1 MLPLYLYNTLTR
13 QKDLF
18 TPLKPAEV
26 TLYVCGPTVYD
37 YAHIGNA
44 RPVVVFDV
52 LFRLLNWLYP
62 NVRYARNIT
71 DIDDKIITACAEQGL
86 PMESLT
92 RRFELAFREDMFALN
107 ALPPTLEPRATEHL
121 PQMLALIDTLIK
133 KGHAYV
139 ADGHVLFDVASFPA
153 YAALSRRSAE
163 DRLAGARVEVAAY
176 KKNPEDFVL
185 WKPSAPDQP
194 GWDSPHSRGRPG
206 WHLECSAMIAAHLGT
221 TIDIHGGG
229 NDLIFPHHENEIAQS
244 VCAHD
249 NAPLA
254 RFWLHNGFITVNG
267 QKMSKSLGN
276 FKTVRELRGEHSP
289 EAMRWLLLSAHY
301 RQPLDWT
308 DEGLKNARQNLDKFY
323 GVLRESESE
332 VVEPLVDDALFGALC
347 DDLNTPAAF
356 ARLHELAADFHK
368 SSDAAV
374 RRDIKRRLTA
384 SGLLLGIL
392 QQDAETWFQG
402 GNAAEAADIES
413 LIAQRAAARA
423 RKDFQTSDMIRDGLL
438 ARGIVLEDKAGQ
450 TVWKRA

>member
-1 MLPLYLYNTLTR
+1 
-13 QKDLF
+13 
-18 TPLKPAEV
+18 
-26 TLYVCGPTVYD
+26 
-37 YAHIGNA
+37 
-44 RPVVVFDV
+44 
-52 LFRLLNWLYP
+52 
-62 NVRYARNIT
+62 
-71 DIDDKIITACAEQGL
+71 
-86 PMESLT
+86 
-92 RRFELAFREDMFALN
+92 
-107 ALPPTLEPRATEHL
+107 
-121 PQMLALIDTLIK
+121 
-133 KGHAYV
+133 
-139 ADGHVLFDVASFPA
+139 
-153 YAALSRRSAE
+153 
-163 DRLAGARVEVAAY
+163 
-176 KKNPEDFVL
+176 
-185 WKPSAPDQP
+185 
-194 GWDSPHSRGRPG
+194 
-206 WHLECSAMIAAHLGT
+206 MIAAHLGT

-229 NDLIFPHHENEIAQS
+229 NDLVFPHHENEIAQS
-244 VCAHD
+244 ACAHD

-254 RFWLHNGFITVNG
+254 RFWMHNGFITVNG

-276 FKTVRELRGEHSP
+276 FKTVRELRSEHSP

-323 GVLRESESE
+323 GVLRESAAD

-392 QQDAETWFQG
+392 QQNAETWFQG
-402 GNAAEAADIES
+402 GNAADAADIES
-413 LIAQRAAARA
+413 LIAERTAARA